1 MKIVTAQNLG
11 SKVDYEIIDGL
22 AVSFV
27 KARNV
32 FSTMGSGF
40 KAVVGGNLGGL
51 EKLYE
56 SLRTE
61 AIIEITNKAKALG
74 ADAIIAFRIDI
85 TDIPNVNGVSI
96 FAYGTAVK
104 ILN

>member
-11 SKVDYEIIDGL
+11 SKVDYEVIDGL

-40 KAVVGGNLGGL
+40 KAVVYPP
-51 EKLYE
+51 K
-56 SLRTE
+56 R
-61 AIIEITNKAKALG
+61 
-74 ADAIIAFRIDI
+74 
-85 TDIPNVNGVSI
+85 
-96 FAYGTAVK
+96 
-104 ILN
+104 